1 MNPRHG
7 NDLPISV
14 GLVALAIVLIVV
26 TIVGGLAPQ

>member
-7 NDLPISV
+7 NDLPISA